1 MAAIDRAAFLLR
13 CLHNEWNPARRL
25 HLQYRRLAR
34 HNSARDYPPLA
45 DVHKVGSPCDLA
57 RLAFLSNPFLAQ
69 GRLPDLWMFA
79 FWTLDVASRRCVLL
93 PWTHVDV
100 QLPSNLWRFSHGL
113 PSHRPACAPGGPNP
127 GILRG
132 QCAHICSPTENIEPS
147 RTHGVAAP
155 QLPVMRCPTLYICGI
170 RPLPAPRLP
179 VPRCRDRNTDM
190 RTPHS

>member
-1 MAAIDRAAFLLR
+1 MEPPSFSDVSITSGTRRDGCIYSIYVWPGTIRHGIILRLLMFT
-13 CLHNEWNPARRL
+13 
-25 HLQYRRLAR
+25 
-34 HNSARDYPPLA
+34 
-45 DVHKVGSPCDLA
+45 KG
-57 RLAFLSNPFLAQ
+57 
-69 GRLPDLWMFA
+69 GLPDLWMVA
-79 FWTLDVASRRCVLL
+79 FWTPDVASRRCVFL

-113 PSHRPACAPGGPNP
+113 PSHRPACASGGPNP

-132 QCAHICSPTENIEPS
+132 QCAHTCSPTENIEPS

-155 QLPVMRCPTLYICGI
+155 QLPVMRCPTLYVCGI

-179 VPRCRDRNTDM
+179 VPCCRDRNPDT